1 MYSNLIIIAYAP
13 NNHTLLRKENH
24 MILAIDIGNSN
35 IIIGGIDSKKTYFIE
50 RITTTSG
57 KTNLE
62 YAITLKSILEI
73 YHIEATSIE
82 GAIISSVVPP
92 LNRTVVT
99 AVKKITGVT
108 AKLVGSGMKTGL
120 NILMDNPKTVGS
132 DMIVNSV
139 ASIKEYPPPI
149 IIIDMGT
156 ATTMSVIDKNCCY
169 IGGAILPG
177 LRVSLENMSSST
189 AQLPHISLDVPKKVI
204 GKNTVDCMR
213 SGVIF
218 GNAAM
223 IDGML
228 TKIEEELGQSATIVA
243 TGGIAKVMI
252 PLCSHTILYDG
263 TLLLKGLLALYEKN
277 R

>member
-1 MYSNLIIIAYAP
+1 
-13 NNHTLLRKENH
+13 

-35 IIIGGIDSKKTYFIE
+35 TIIGGIDHKRTHFIE
-50 RITTTSG
+50 RITTTTG

-73 YHIEATSIE
+73 YHIEAGQIE

-92 LNRTVVT
+92 LNRTMT
-99 AVKKITGVT
+99 AAVKKITGLT
-108 AKLVGSGMKTGL
+108 AKLVSSGMKTGL
-120 NILMDNPKTVGS
+120 NILMDNPKAVGS
-132 DMIVNSV
+132 DMIVNSI
-139 ASIKEYPPPI
+139 ASIAEHAPPL

-156 ATTMSVIDKNCCY
+156 ATTLSVIDKNSCY

-177 LRVSLENMSSST
+177 LRASLDNMSSST
-189 AQLPHISLDVPKKVI
+189 AQLPRISLDTPKKVI

-213 SGVIF
+213 SGVIY
-218 GNAAM
+218 GNACM

-228 TKIEEELGQSATIVA
+228 TRIETELSQPATIIA
-243 TGGIAKVMI
+243 TGGIANIII
-252 PLCSHTILYDG
+252 PLCSHHIIYDG
-263 TLLLKGLLALYEKN
+263 ALLLKGLLALYEKN

>member
-1 MYSNLIIIAYAP
+1 
-13 NNHTLLRKENH
+13 
-24 MILAIDIGNSN
+24 MILAIDIGNTN
-35 IIIGGIDSKKTYFIE
+35 ILIGVIDEKQTYFVE
-50 RITTTSG
+50 RITTTIG
-57 KTNLE
+57 RTNLE

-73 YHIEATSIE
+73 FQIQTAALE

-92 LNRTVVT
+92 LTRTIVA
-99 AVKKITGVT
+99 AVRKITGLTPKV
-108 AKLVGSGMKTGL
+108 VGSGMKTGL
-120 NILMDNPKTVGS
+120 NIMMDNPKSVGS

-139 ASIKEYPPPI
+139 GALSEYEPPI

-156 ATTMSVIDKNCCY
+156 ATSMTVLDKDGRY

-177 LRVSLENMSSST
+177 LRVSLDSMSSST
-189 AQLPHISLDVPKKVI
+189 AQLPQISLDTPKKVI

-213 SGVIF
+213 SGVIY

-228 TKIEEELGQSATIVA
+228 TRIEDELGQPATVIA
-243 TGGIAKVMI
+243 TGGIVKALL
-252 PLCSHTILYDG
+252 PLCSHKIIYDG
-263 TLLLKGLLALYEKN
+263 TLLLKGLLSLYEKN

>member
-1 MYSNLIIIAYAP
+1 
-13 NNHTLLRKENH
+13 
-24 MILAIDIGNSN
+24 MILAIDIGNTN
-35 IIIGGIDSKKTYFIE
+35 IVIGGIDSKKTYFIE
-50 RITTTSG
+50 RITTTLG

-73 YHIEATSIE
+73 YHIDAEEIE

-92 LNRTVVT
+92 LNRTLIN
-99 AVKKITGVT
+99 AVKKITGIT

-120 NILMDNPKTVGS
+120 NILMDNPKAVGS
-132 DMIVNSV
+132 DMIVNSI
-139 ASIKEYPPPI
+139 AAITEHEPPI

-156 ATTMSVIDKNCCY
+156 ATTLSVIDKNGRY
-169 IGGAILPG
+169 IGGSILPG
-177 LRVSLENMSSST
+177 LRVSLDSMSANT
-189 AQLPHISLDVPKKVI
+189 AQLPRISLDTPKKVI

-228 TKIEEELGQSATIVA
+228 TRIEEELGQKASIIA
-243 TGGIAKVMI
+243 TGGIAKVI
-252 PLCSHTILYDG
+252 LPLCSHEILYDG

-277 R
+277 KN

>member
-1 MYSNLIIIAYAP
+1 
-13 NNHTLLRKENH
+13 
-24 MILAIDIGNSN
+24 MILAIDIGNTN
-35 IIIGGIDSKKTYFIE
+35 IVIGGIDSKKTYFIE
-50 RITTTSG
+50 RITTTLG

-73 YHIEATSIE
+73 YHINAEEIE

-92 LNRTVVT
+92 LNRTLIN
-99 AVKKITGVT
+99 AVKKITGIT

-120 NILMDNPKTVGS
+120 NILMDNPKAVGS
-132 DMIVNSV
+132 DMIVNSI
-139 ASIKEYPPPI
+139 AAITEHEPPI

-156 ATTMSVIDKNCCY
+156 ATTLSVIDKNGRY
-169 IGGAILPG
+169 IGGSILPG
-177 LRVSLENMSSST
+177 LRVSLDSMSANT
-189 AQLPHISLDVPKKVI
+189 AQLPRISLDTPKKVI

-228 TKIEEELGQSATIVA
+228 TRIEEELGQKASIIA
-243 TGGIAKVMI
+243 TGGIAKVI
-252 PLCSHTILYDG
+252 LPLCSHEILYDG

-277 R
+277 KN

>member
-1 MYSNLIIIAYAP
+1 
-13 NNHTLLRKENH
+13 
-24 MILAIDIGNSN
+24 MILAIDIGNTN
-35 IIIGGIDSKKTYFIE
+35 IVIGGIDSKKTYFIE
-50 RITTTSG
+50 RITTTLG

-73 YHIEATSIE
+73 YHINAEEIE

-92 LNRTVVT
+92 LNRTLIN
-99 AVKKITGVT
+99 AVKKITGIT

-120 NILMDNPKTVGS
+120 NILMDNPKAVGS
-132 DMIVNSV
+132 DMIVNSI
-139 ASIKEYPPPI
+139 AAITEHEPPI

-156 ATTMSVIDKNCCY
+156 ATTLSVIDKNGRY
-169 IGGAILPG
+169 IGGSILPG
-177 LRVSLENMSSST
+177 LRVSLDSMSANT
-189 AQLPHISLDVPKKVI
+189 AQLPRISLDTPKKVI

-228 TKIEEELGQSATIVA
+228 TRIEEELGQKASIIA
-243 TGGIAKVMI
+243 TGGIAKVI
-252 PLCSHTILYDG
+252 LPLCSHEIFYDG

-277 R
+277 KN

>member
-1 MYSNLIIIAYAP
+1 
-13 NNHTLLRKENH
+13 
-24 MILAIDIGNSN
+24 MILAIDIGNTN
-35 IIIGGIDSKKTYFIE
+35 IVIGGIDSKKTYFIE
-50 RITTTSG
+50 RITTTLG

-73 YHIEATSIE
+73 YHINAEEIE

-92 LNRTVVT
+92 LNRTLIN
-99 AVKKITGVT
+99 AVKKITGIT

-120 NILMDNPKTVGS
+120 NILMDNPKAVGS
-132 DMIVNSV
+132 DMIVNSI
-139 ASIKEYPPPI
+139 AAITEHEPPI
-149 IIIDMGT
+149 IIVDMGT
-156 ATTMSVIDKNCCY
+156 ATTLSVIDKNGRY
-169 IGGAILPG
+169 IGGSILPG
-177 LRVSLENMSSST
+177 LRVSLDSMSANT
-189 AQLPHISLDVPKKVI
+189 AQLPRISLDTPKKVI

-228 TKIEEELGQSATIVA
+228 TRIEEELGQKASIVA
-243 TGGIAKVMI
+243 TGGIAKVI
-252 PLCSHTILYDG
+252 LPLCSHEICYDG

-277 R
+277 KN